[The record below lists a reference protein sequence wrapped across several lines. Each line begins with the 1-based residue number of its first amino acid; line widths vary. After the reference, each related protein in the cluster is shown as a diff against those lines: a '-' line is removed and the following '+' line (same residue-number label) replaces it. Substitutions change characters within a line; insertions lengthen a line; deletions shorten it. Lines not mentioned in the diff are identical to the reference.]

1 MDLIRKKMPS
11 SRNTVDT
18 DILRIRE
25 VFAFNP
31 STQDFI
37 QPYQLPM
44 INQNGRLKWMSTL
57 ELLSSISVPAVSCS
71 VLDILETVQPGISTV
86 STVLV
91 STFTYFLNSTAV
103 GLGSMG
109 GSNDVNGQQFFT
121 GNGYIS
127 TSRLFDE
134 LARLSG
140 TWQYISSTTLYDVIN
155 RLGHLKFI
163 GDDLGPMSFIG
174 SNYEEFTGY
183 VSTAHCGE
191 YRIYRSSITRGGQNI
206 LGATG
211 SNNMEY
217 ASVQIDVNGYAPHIV
232 STSKLVVD
240 VDINMEVKYE
250 AGLNSIATFS
260 NFLKHADTNQQ
271 VGTQVIFDLQPSQST
286 LNVGRLSFLVKRDD
300 LNSPWPSKLNLY
312 HSQSNPTNDDI
323 TVKTNCALEGGVRV
337 VLDNLD

>member
-1 MDLIRKKMPS
+1 MPS
-11 SRNTVDT
+11 SRNTLDT

-31 STQDFI
+31 NTQDFI

-44 INQNGRLKWMSTL
+44 ISQNGRLKWMSTL
-57 ELLSSISVPAVSCS
+57 ELLSSISVPLVSCS

-91 STFTYFLNSTAV
+91 STFTHFLNSTAV

-109 GSNDVNGQQFFT
+109 GSNDTNGQQYFT

-134 LARLSG
+134 LAKLSG

-174 SNYEEFTGY
+174 SNYEENVGY

-191 YRIYRSSITRGGQNI
+191 YRIYRSTITRTGQNI
-206 LGATG
+206 AEVTG
-211 SNNMEY
+211 SNNQEFT
-217 ASVQIDVNGYAPHIV
+217 SVSVDIRGYQNHLV
-232 STSKLVVD
+232 STSKLVI
-240 VDINMEVKYE
+240 DIDMNMMAEYRG
-250 AGLNSIATFS
+250 GLQTQATFS
-260 NFLKHADTNQQ
+260 NFLKHSDTQQ
-271 VGTQVIFDLQPSQST
+271 IVGTQVVYDLQPSQST
-286 LNVGRLSFLVKRDD
+286 LNVGKLSFILKKEDLV
-300 LNSPWPSKLNLY
+300 PWPTLLNLR
-312 HSQSNPTNDDI
+312 HSQSNLSNDSITLRTN
-323 TVKTNCALEGGVRV
+323 VPLQGGIMA